1 MNEFHP
7 WRSTRPNPW
16 PRRIAYTL
24 LIAGAAL
31 LLYAFSAQAGGSPP
45 RPTDKPWPPKTH
57 DYSYVCKHRPEIV
70 NAWRC
75 AKFNSRRPYRP

>member
-1 MNEFHP
+1 MTWQP
-7 WRSTRPNPW
+7 YRPRNPSPW

-31 LLYAFSAQAGGSPP
+31 LLYVFGAEAAQP
-45 RPTDKPWPPKTH
+45 RLIDKPWPPKTP

-70 NAWRC
+70 KPALCYRP
-75 AKFNSRRPYRP
+75 NSRRPYR